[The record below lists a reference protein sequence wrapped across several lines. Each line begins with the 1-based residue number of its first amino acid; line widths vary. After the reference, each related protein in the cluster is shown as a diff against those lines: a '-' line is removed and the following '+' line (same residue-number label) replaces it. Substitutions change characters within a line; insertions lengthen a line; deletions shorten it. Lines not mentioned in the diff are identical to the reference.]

1 MPVEGTTQCP
11 VSTLVSC
18 DVMIVNRLW
27 TDDRQRAEGTF
38 ETSQLRN
45 FLRIMS
51 GSEIRIELSSK
62 DRQEESYA
70 RSTHKPLAR
79 QGQGSKVIR

>member
-1 MPVEGTTQCP
+1 M
-11 VSTLVSC
+11 L
-18 DVMIVNRLW
+18 VNRLW

-45 FLRIMS
+45 SLRIMS
-51 GSEIRIELSSK
+51 GPETRIELSSK

-70 RSTHKPLAR
+70 RNTHKAVSLS
-79 QGQGSKVIR
+79 GIEGNT